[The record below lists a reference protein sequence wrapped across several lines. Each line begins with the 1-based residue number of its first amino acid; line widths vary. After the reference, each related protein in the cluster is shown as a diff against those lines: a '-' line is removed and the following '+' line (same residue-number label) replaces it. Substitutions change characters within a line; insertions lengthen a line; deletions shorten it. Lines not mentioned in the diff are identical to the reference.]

1 MLMVFLLAGQI
12 MLLGYQKQLLQDA
25 AIEAAMFGALAD
37 QSSAAAES
45 KAQELFMGSVA
56 EVTAVGETLKLKL
69 SFDSLIGIEV
79 VGIAVL
85 ENAVR

>member
-1 MLMVFLLAGQI
+1 MLLVFLLAGQL

-37 QSSAAAES
+37 QTSAAAET
-45 KAQELFMGSVA
+45 KAQQLFMGSVA

>member
-1 MLMVFLLAGQI
+1 MLMVFLLAGQL

-37 QSSAAAES
+37 QTAEVAET
-45 KAQELFMGSVA
+45 KARELFQDSVA
-56 EVTAVGETLKLKL
+56 DVAAVGGTLRVKLK
-69 SFDSLIGIEV
+69 FDSLVDLEV